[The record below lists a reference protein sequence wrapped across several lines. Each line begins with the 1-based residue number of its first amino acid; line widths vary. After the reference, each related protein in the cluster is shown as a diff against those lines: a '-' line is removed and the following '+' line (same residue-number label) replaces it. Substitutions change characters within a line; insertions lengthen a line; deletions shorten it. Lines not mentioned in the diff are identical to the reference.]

1 MDKAERMVEILKP
14 EIVIKCAEQRRKK
27 RERRAVHLFVALG
40 IFLLIVPAL
49 LVYMGMAV
57 LILFIP
63 AAAAAVILL
72 IFAPLLIN
80 GGLLHE

>member
-1 MDKAERMVEILKP
+1 MDKAERMAEILKP
-14 EIVIKCAEQRRKK
+14 EIVIKCAKQRRKK
-27 RERRAVHLFVALG
+27 RECMAVHLFFALG
-40 IFLLIVPAL
+40 VFLLIVPAL

-57 LILFIP
+57 LLLLIP